1 MIKYIAEKAQAL
13 YDLCAGEH
21 KSVQPLYSAAAI
33 ALDSFPAPDKLTQ
46 WFQALCVILLSRQM
60 EKAISNKLN
69 KQKLLFWKDFFKKK
83 CYLINSRT
91 LLTAFCKIDTLLKK
105 TTSRHHCKPWI
116 PLCGGLKILSA
127 RDSDQC
133 SLLKTDCSHG
143 G

>member
-33 ALDSFPAPDKLTQ
+33 ALDSVPARDKLTQ

-69 KQKLLFWKDFFKKK
+69 KNYYFGRTSLKKK
-83 CYLINSRT
+83 V
-91 LLTAFCKIDTLLKK
+91 LLD
-105 TTSRHHCKPWI
+105 
-116 PLCGGLKILSA
+116 
-127 RDSDQC
+127 
-133 SLLKTDCSHG
+133 
-143 G
+143 